1 MNWWNARKNW
11 RQFIWRS
18 WIFQVGH
25 VVEEVK
31 VSYVVEMGV
40 KSIANV
46 CLLVLWVAM
55 EPYRVLVAVGLWW
68 SAVLSRLKLWY
79 SACAGLF
86 WCCCYCCI
94 WQHQFSVLIAARFGC
109 CLLIAGQI
117 IWHSFYG
124 VGFGFSGISVTFV
137 CFPCSR
143 VCCASC
149 TLSTWIKKCKI
160 RAVTFDL

>member
-1 MNWWNARKNW
+1 MIINLISDLLAWKDFFCHWNNTHTCWNIWNWKVKGIKRTYNSIVYWIVLFMNWWNARKNW

-55 EPYRVLVAVGLWW
+55 EPFRVLVAVGLWW
-68 SAVLSRLKLWY
+68 SVVLLRLKLWY

-94 WQHQFSVLIAARFGC
+94 YDNI
-109 CLLIAGQI
+109 
-117 IWHSFYG
+117 SFL
-124 VGFGFSGISVTFV
+124 F
-137 CFPCSR
+137 
-143 VCCASC
+143 
-149 TLSTWIKKCKI
+149 W
-160 RAVTFDL
+160 